1 MSRKALTFGEE
12 MNCGNHI
19 NSKGKNVNV
28 ESPADKSSNGGMQDT
43 PTANPATGWSGM
55 PPQSVPR

>member
-1 MSRKALTFGEE
+1 MTFGEE